1 MIIFM
6 SQAPIFVV
14 TVPVLLLVALLE
26 AVGIKTRHNIAILS
40 AASLL
45 CLAASILLRNN
56 TVALAEFLYAA
67 GLVLGFVLILY
78 TLVTARRGRQWAWFV
93 GILIAGIVTVGAEA
107 ALRGVLTQRGAETMA
122 LLIFALTFVPAVTA
136 LAYGLFAPDIR
147 KPRGGI

>member
-40 AASLL
+40 VASFL
-45 CLAASILLRNN
+45 CLAASILMRDK

-78 TLVTARRGRQWAWFV
+78 VLVTARRGRQWTWFV
-93 GILIAGIVTVGAEA
+93 GLLIAGIGILGAEV
-107 ALRGVLTQRGAETMA
+107 ALRNALTQPDAETMA
-122 LLIFALTFVPAVTA
+122 FLIYALTFVPAAVA
-136 LAYGLFAPDIR
+136 LAYGLFAPDIP
-147 KPRGGI
+147 KLRGSI